1 MRYKI
6 LFISSWFPNKL
17 EPTNGNFVQRHAEAV
32 ATRHEVEILHAIG
45 DSEQKKIYCF
55 EEKVVN
61 GIKTIIVYYKKSTN
75 PALNFYRRMQSYKK
89 GFLLMEKPDLVH
101 ANILQNSMLFAVYLK
116 QKHEIPFV
124 LSEHWSGFLDINRHR
139 LSKGHI
145 FLAKKIAK
153 HSSYILP
160 VSNYL
165 LTDLRKLGINSRF
178 QIVENVVNLDRF
190 HIKKGRAAQ
199 IKFLHISNLI
209 SIKNPE
215 KIIAAAV
222 KLRIEFANFELHIGG
237 DGEIEKLNQ
246 LIAEYNAEL
255 YIKTFSLLTAEE
267 VAEKMR
273 ESACFLLFSEYENFP
288 CVLLESLASG
298 TPVISTKVGGIPEMI
313 NEKNGILISKCEI
326 ELYEAMKKI
335 VLNKTQFDTP
345 ENLHAFV
352 DHHYSVEAISRK
364 FDEIYLKV
372 LS

>member
-32 ATRHEVEILHAIG
+32 ATRHNVEILHAIG
-45 DSEQKKIYCF
+45 DSAQKNMYCL
-55 EEKVVN
+55 EDKMIN
-61 GIKTIIVYYKKSTN
+61 GIKTTIVYYKKSKN
-75 PALNFYRRMQSYKK
+75 PVLNFYRRMQSYKK
-89 GFLLMEKPDLVH
+89 GFQLLEKPDLVH
-101 ANILQNSMLFAVYLK
+101 ANILENSMLFAVYLK
-116 QKHEIPFV
+116 QKHQIPFV

-139 LSKGHI
+139 LSKGKI
-145 FLAKKIAK
+145 FLAKTIAK
-153 HSSYILP
+153 HSSFILP
-160 VSNYL
+160 VSSYL
-165 LTDLRKLGINSRF
+165 LNDLRKLGIRSRF
-178 QIVENVVNLDRF
+178 QVVENVVNLNHF
-190 HIKKGRAAQ
+190 HIKKEKTAQ

-209 SIKNPE
+209 TIKNPE

-222 KLRIEFANFELHIGG
+222 KLRMEFSDFELHIGG
-237 DGEIEKLNQ
+237 DGDIEKLNRI
-246 LIAEYNAEL
+246 IAENNAGL
-255 YIKTFSLLTAEE
+255 YIKTFPLLTAAE

-298 TPVISTKVGGIPEMI
+298 TPVIATKVGGIPEII
-313 NEKNGILISKCEI
+313 NEKNGILISKCEN
-326 ELYEAMKKI
+326 ELYEAMKM
-335 VLNKTQFDTP
+335 VLLNKIQFDTP

-352 DHHYSVEAISRK
+352 DHHYSVDAISRK